1 MLHLW
6 CQGAALF
13 LALLFESL
21 YCWYTYAVGIPMLDC
36 WYTYAGPLVPECFTL
51 LVPFFYLIYSQYFKF
66 DLSPIHLPMI
76 YIIRI

>member
-1 MLHLW
+1 MLLVY
-6 CQGAALF
+6 L
-13 LALLFESL
+13 
-21 YCWYTYAVGIPMLDC
+21 CWTVGIPMLDC
-36 WYTYAGPLVPECFTL
+36 WYSYAGPLVPECFTL